1 GGGRLVRMPD
11 AVLEPTSDT
20 FSMVSV
26 LKGASLIATNPDF
39 PVFGFVGSGPEQR
52 SRVTSA
58 GNFLALG
65 GKTAQGTSPA
75 SMTLAGGLLA
85 ASRVDFTAG
94 DPTKNVFSFIFAGDG
109 AKLTSTSPNA
119 LLAFQDS
126 SVEPPRNIPTL
137 RP

>member
-1 GGGRLVRMPD
+1 
-11 AVLEPTSDT
+11 
-20 FSMVSV
+20 
-26 LKGASLIATNPDF
+26 GASWTASHPAF
-39 PVFGFVGSGPEQR
+39 PVWGDGGWGRENGSG
-52 SRVTSA
+52 VTSG

-65 GKTAQGTSPA
+65 GKPAQGTSPA